1 MRAREAK
8 KYSYEVKA
16 VDLAVDWDRRVA
28 LVDVRIGGVLICGVA
43 VWRSKGGHIFV
54 KWPSYKSHD
63 SYGSYL
69 EAVSLP
75 PELCAE
81 IEADV
86 IAAYKAARDAAK
98 KAEKQA
104 KKSKQ
109 QKRNAVGQAA

>member
-1 MRAREAK
+1 MKGGEVKAREAK

-43 VWRSKGGHIFV
+43 VWRSKRGHLFV

-63 SYGSYL
+63 SYGSYS

-75 PELCAE
+75 SELCAE

-98 KAEKQA
+98 K
-104 KKSKQ
+104 SKQ
-109 QKRNAVGQAA
+109 QKRNAVGQVA